1 MSSKIEK
8 LESLNKELKLQQEE
22 QTKEVDEKEKN
33 LQNMISQLKKVECL
47 NRELEE
53 QLKESGIPKKSEEQK
68 QPVTDEFSA
77 GKEEEIGSNAD
88 KRSEVVVTMVETGIN
103 VSKGEVQDHVVTT
116 NKDFSVYSEN
126 DPRIS
131 GPSGQE
137 VSRKRKISHESKE
150 YVEEPDCKKEVFEQ
164 IIDKLAEQ
172 LIDQKKLLV
181 TLKAEK

>member
-53 QLKESGIPKKSEEQK
+53 QLKENGIPKKGEEQK

-77 GKEEEIGSNAD
+77 VN
-88 KRSEVVVTMVETGIN
+88 
-103 VSKGEVQDHVVTT
+103 
-116 NKDFSVYSEN
+116 SEN

-181 TLKAEK
+181 TLKAEKSKVIARIDRGTQNLSNIRDRIKAYCQNDQE